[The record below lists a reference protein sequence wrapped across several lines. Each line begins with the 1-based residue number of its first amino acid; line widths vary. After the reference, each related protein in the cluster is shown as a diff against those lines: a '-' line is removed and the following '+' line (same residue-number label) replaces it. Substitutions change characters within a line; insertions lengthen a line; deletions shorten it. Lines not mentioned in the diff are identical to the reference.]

1 MVVKPSC
8 WYRSLLLF
16 ACAVLAACS
25 PSGQSEQ
32 LIALAEHARRDR
44 QLLTAAE
51 LYHRAAELQPQQF
64 QTHYRTALLSVQV
77 NQLSRAE
84 EHLRKALALKP
95 DFGPAH
101 VHLGIVL
108 LQQGHREH
116 SRQALLDAPV

>member
-1 MVVKPSC
+1 MLVQEPSAV
-8 WYRSLLLF
+8 RLRVHERLL
-16 ACAVLAACS
+16 S
-25 PSGQSEQ
+25 SGQAEQ

-84 EHLRKALALKP
+84 EHLRKTLALKP

-108 LQQGHREH
+108 LQQGPSRH